1 MYVDHSH
8 KHETAIQDVIHT
20 VEEELRLTEIANRI
34 VGNRA
39 KVQHAKQEM
48 EMAVQEVESAG
59 RKIANV
65 YKW

>member
-1 MYVDHSH
+1 M
-8 KHETAIQDVIHT
+8 
-20 VEEELRLTEIANRI
+20 EEELRLTEIANRI